1 MITTYS
7 GTALA
12 GRRREGDAPAA
23 TADPRTAAAL
33 QAVLVDLLEL
43 QAQAKQA
50 HWNVV
55 GATFH
60 GLHLQL
66 DDIATTARTQADTFA
81 ERLRALGASPDG
93 TSDTV
98 ATTTTLP
105 ALPTGVLAAT
115 AATREI
121 TGRLHTT
128 ADTLHSA
135 LTALEGR
142 DAVSADLVTTA
153 LEALEKHA
161 WMLRA
166 GVPAAGRP

>member
-12 GRRREGDAPAA
+12 GRRREGDAHAA
-23 TADPRTAAAL
+23 AADPRAAAAL

-43 QAQAKQA
+43 QTQAKQA

-55 GATFH
+55 GAAFH

-66 DDIATTARTQADTFA
+66 DEIAATARAQADTFA

-98 ATTTTLP
+98 AATTTLP
-105 ALPTGVLAAT
+105 ALPTGVLADT
-115 AATREI
+115 AAARGI
-121 TGRLHTT
+121 TGRLHTA
-128 ADTLHSA
+128 ADTLRSA
-135 LTALEGR
+135 LADLEGR
-142 DAVSADLVTTA
+142 DAASADLVTTA
-153 LEALEKHA
+153 VEALEKHA

-166 GVPAAGRP
+166 NTPVTGRP